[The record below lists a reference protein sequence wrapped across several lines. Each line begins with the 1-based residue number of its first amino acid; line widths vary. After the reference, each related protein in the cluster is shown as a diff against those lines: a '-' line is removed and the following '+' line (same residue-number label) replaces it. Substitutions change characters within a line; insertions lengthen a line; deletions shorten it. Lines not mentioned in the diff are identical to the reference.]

1 MYGCME
7 EGEHGGMA
15 SQRPSDSAP
24 SGSDRRRK
32 ADSPNTRR
40 RKINERMRQRR
51 RQASPGTRARDAE
64 RKRWRRRNASPGTK
78 AREAERKRQQR
89 LAASPGAKARD
100 TERRRT
106 KRLASSLCTKAREA
120 DRKRLSSQ
128 PGPSTS
134 SANTSQQQESRVST
148 VSPRVLYTA
157 ATNYFEK
164 HFEQNELGATCS
176 VCDRRWFTNDLS
188 KAPLCDILQEHYPNP
203 DLTAFAVCQTC
214 LHSLREGKMLSY
226 PTTIGYVYPPMP
238 PHLPRLNAGSNVP
251 STRPEAASAVDGFSS
266 QRRRPYFCKKH
277 TTKSKGTS
285 TSSLTH
291 IRSSASMRSR
301 NTQTEVCA
309 QVDRALGYAPEGT
322 R

>member
-1 MYGCME
+1 
-7 EGEHGGMA
+7 
-15 SQRPSDSAP
+15 
-24 SGSDRRRK
+24 
-32 ADSPNTRR
+32 
-40 RKINERMRQRR
+40 MRQRR

-100 TERRRT
+100 AERRRT

-134 SANTSQQQESRVST
+134 SASTSQQESRVST
-148 VSPRVLYTA
+148 VSPRVLHTA

-214 LHSLREGKMLSY
+214 LHSLREGKMLPY

-251 STRPEAASAVDGFSS
+251 STRPEAASAVDGISS

-309 QVDRALGYAPEGT
+309 QVDRVTQTARISIAT
-322 R
+322 TTQT